1 LPVISANEQELAAHE
16 DVLKQIDKSSNAK
29 TIWRTREQ
37 KTSET
42 VT

>member
-1 LPVISANEQELAAHE
+1 HE

-29 TIWRTREQ
+29 TIWRKKEE
-37 KTSET
+37 KTPET